1 MASFQSTVITERGH
15 NLMAKI
21 ASGTTKMSFTKIRI
35 SDSSPSDS
43 SLPTLTALP
52 SIKQTIDISSVTVIN
67 SATVKVSGAISN
79 ADLGTGYFVRTIG
92 LYAQDPDLGEIL
104 YSVTK
109 AIEADWMP
117 PNNGISSS
125 SLMINLLTVTSNASN
140 VTVNVDPGAVATI
153 ANINAL
159 TTEINNVKG
168 FVGYSEK
175 GILGI
180 EWDTVNKTTKRLGEA
195 IGKNPGADFD
205 IYNMYGNRKKCIVTD
220 GGKRLAYLGETGYT
234 ESGKLATAINVDGVD
249 YPVGTPVQVMVEQP
263 AFWYKSVPIDFKKIP
278 GKRGFSVQ
286 KIRYYISET
295 ARIGFKLHPTFY
307 TREASRKPINAVYL
321 SAYEGCAWDTSGS
334 TYLLNDEGIVDFT
347 ATTGDKLSSIANAK
361 PISGLTKD
369 FTRAKARIIA
379 KNRGAGWQLEDIFSN
394 SASQLLFAIEYGTFD
409 TQTAIGLG
417 VVNKVDDGTSNMSEP
432 TGATFA
438 IGNGSGMA
446 VGTNGL
452 VSVIYRG
459 QENFWGNIWKW
470 EDGINICSDG
480 VANNQAYI
488 AYSGYADSLITDPY
502 FDVGFDLAYTA
513 GYISAIGWSEV
524 CDFAFLATET
534 LGASNKPIEDYFYG
548 TQSSAG
554 HRVSAVGGPWHHGLR
569 AGGFYRY
576 VYYPPSY
583 RYQILGGRVLFVP
596 PAA

>member
-15 NLMAKI
+15 ALMAKI
-21 ASGTTKMSFTKIRI
+21 ATGSTKMSFTKIRI

-43 SLPTLTALP
+43 SLPTLTALS
-52 SIKQTIDISSVTVIN
+52 SIKQTVDISSITVIN
-67 SATVKVSGAISN
+67 NATVKVSGAISN
-79 ADLGTGYFVRTIG
+79 AGLGTGYFVRTIG

-109 AIEADWMP
+109 AIEADYMP
-117 PNNGISSS
+117 PDNGISSS
-125 SLMINLLTVTSNASN
+125 SLMINLLTVTSNAAN
-140 VTVNVDPGAVATI
+140 VTINVDPASVATI
-153 ANINAL
+153 ANINDL

-168 FVGYSEK
+168 FVGYAEK
-175 GILGI
+175 GMLGI
-180 EWDTVNKTTKRLGEA
+180 EWDVVNKTVTRLGDA

-205 IYNMYGNRKKCIVTD
+205 IYNMYGNRKKCIITD
-220 GGKRLAYLGETGYT
+220 TGVRLAYLGETGYT
-234 ESGKLATAINVDGVD
+234 ESGKLTQELTVNSVT

-263 AFWYKSVPIDFKKIP
+263 VFWYKAIPIDFKKIP
-278 GKRGFSVQ
+278 GRRGFSVQ

-295 ARIGFKLHPTFY
+295 ARPGFKLHPAFY
-307 TREASRKPINAVYL
+307 TREANRKPVNFIYL

-334 TYLLNDEGIVDFT
+334 VYLLNDEAIVDFT

-361 PISGLTKD
+361 PISGLTND

-470 EDGINICSDG
+470 EDGLNVYADG
-480 VANNQAYI
+480 VNNQAYI
-488 AYSGYADSLITDPY
+488 AYSGFADSVITDPY
-502 FDVGFDLAYTA
+502 FDVGFELANVN
-513 GYISAIGWSEV
+513 GYISAIGWSEI

-534 LGASNKPIEDYFYG
+534 LGASNKPIQDYFY
-548 TQSSAG
+548 QNAVSVG
-554 HRVSAVGGPWHHGLR
+554 HRVSLLGGYWNNSLN
-569 AGGFYRY
+569 AGGFSRIVNSTPSHRYR
-576 VYYPPSY
+576 S
-583 RYQILGGRVLFVP
+583 IGGRVLFVP
-596 PAA
+596 PAS

>member
-21 ASGTTKMSFTKIRI
+21 ASGTTKMSFTKIRT
-35 SDSSPSDS
+35 SDSTPSDA
-43 SLPTLTALP
+43 SLPTLTALS
-52 SIKQTIDISSVTVIN
+52 SIKQTVDISGIMVIN
-67 SATVKVSGAISN
+67 PATVKVSGAISN
-79 ADLGTGYFVRTIG
+79 AGLGIGYFVRAIG

-109 AIEADWMP
+109 AVEADWMP

-140 VTVNVDPGAVATI
+140 VTINVDPAAVATI

-159 TTEINNVKG
+159 TLEINNVKG
-168 FVGYSEK
+168 FVGYAEK
-175 GILGI
+175 GVLGI
-180 EWDTVNKTTKRLGEA
+180 EWDAVNKVVTRLGAA

-220 GGKRLAYLGETGYT
+220 TGKRLAYLGEAGYT
-234 ESGKLATAINVDGVD
+234 ESGKLLIALDVGGTN
-249 YPVGTPVQVMVEQP
+249 YPIGTSVQAMVEQP

-278 GKRGFSVQ
+278 GRRGFSVQ

-295 ARIGFKLHPTFY
+295 SRVGFKLHPTFY
-307 TREASRKPINAVYL
+307 TREAARKPVGFNYL
-321 SAYEGCAWDTSGS
+321 SAYEGCAFDISAGS
-334 TYLLNDEGIVDFT
+334 YILNDEQIVDFT
-347 ATTGDKLSSIANAK
+347 ATTGDKLSSIVNVK
-361 PISGLTKD
+361 PISGLTQD

-379 KNRGAGWQLEDIFSN
+379 KNRGAGWQIDDIFSN
-394 SASQLLFAIEYGTFD
+394 SASQLLFAIEYGSFD
-409 TQTAIGLG
+409 TQGKIGQG
-417 VVNKVDDGTSNMSEP
+417 VVNKVDDALTNMAEP

-470 EDGINICSDG
+470 EDGLNVYADG
-480 VANNQAYI
+480 VNNQAYI
-488 AYSGYADSLITDPY
+488 AYSGFADSLKADPY
-502 FDVGFDLAYTA
+502 FDVGFDLAPTS

-524 CDFAFLATET
+524 CDFAFLATEA
-534 LGASNKPIEDYFYG
+534 LGASNKPIEDYIYANAASVG
-548 TQSSAG
+548 D
-554 HRVSAVGGPWHHGLR
+554 RVSVVGGVWVYGAG
-569 AGGFYRY
+569 AGGFSRI
-576 VYYPPSY
+576 VYHIPSY
-583 RYQILGGRVLFVP
+583 RTRTRGGRVLFVP
-596 PAA
+596 PAV

>member
-21 ASGTTKMSFTKIRI
+21 ATGSTKMSFTKIRT
-35 SDSSPSDS
+35 SDSIPSDA
-43 SLPTLTALP
+43 SLPTLTALS
-52 SIKQTIDISSVTVIN
+52 SIKQTVDISGITVIN
-67 SATVKVSGAISN
+67 TATVKVSGAISN
-79 ADLGTGYFVRTIG
+79 AGLGTGYFVRAIG

-109 AIEADWMP
+109 AVEADWMP

-140 VTVNVDPGAVATI
+140 VTINIDPAAVATI

-159 TTEINNVKG
+159 TLEINNVKG
-168 FVGYSEK
+168 FVGYGEK
-175 GILGI
+175 GVLGI
-180 EWDTVNKTTKRLGEA
+180 EWDVVNKTVTRLGEA

-220 GGKRLAYLGETGYT
+220 TGVRLAYYGETGYT
-234 ESGKLATAINVDGVD
+234 ETGLLTQELIVNTVT
-249 YPVGTPVQVMVEQP
+249 YPVGTAVQVMVEQP
-263 AFWYKSVPIDFKKIP
+263 AFWYKAVPIDFKAIP
-278 GKRGFSVQ
+278 GRRGFSVQ

-295 ARIGFKLHPTFY
+295 ARFGFKLHPAFY
-307 TREASRKPINAVYL
+307 TREASRKPVGFNYL

-334 TYLLNDEGIVDFT
+334 VYLLNDEAIVDFT

-361 PISGLTKD
+361 PVSGLTND
-369 FTRAKARIIA
+369 LTRAKSRIIA
-379 KNRGAGWQLEDIFSN
+379 KNRGTGWQLADIFSN
-394 SASQLLFAIEYGTFD
+394 SASQLLFAIEYGSFD
-409 TQTAIGLG
+409 TQTKIGLG
-417 VVNKVDDGTSNMSEP
+417 IVNKVDDAATNMADP
-432 TGATFA
+432 TGSTFS

-470 EDGINICSDG
+470 EDGLNVYADG
-480 VANNQAYI
+480 VNNQAYI
-488 AYSGYADSLITDPY
+488 AYSAFADSTITDPY
-502 FDVGFDLAYTA
+502 FDVGFELANA
-513 GYISAIGWSEV
+513 NGYISAIGWSEV

-534 LGASNKPIEDYFYG
+534 LGASNKPIEDYFYQAA
-548 TQSSAG
+548 TSVG
-554 HRVSAVGGPWHHGLR
+554 HKVSQLGGPWISGTY
-569 AGGFYRY
+569 AGGFFRSVAYT
-576 VYYPPSY
+576 PSI
-583 RYQILGGRVLFVP
+583 RFRSVGARVLFVP
-596 PAA
+596 AS

>member
-21 ASGTTKMSFTKIRI
+21 ATGSTKMSFTKIRT
-35 SDSSPSDS
+35 SDSIPSDA
-43 SLPTLTALP
+43 SLPTLTALS
-52 SIKQTIDISSVTVIN
+52 SIKQTVDISGITVIN
-67 SATVKVSGAISN
+67 TATVKVSGAISN
-79 ADLGTGYFVRTIG
+79 AGLGTGYFVRAIG

-109 AIEADWMP
+109 AVEADWMP

-140 VTVNVDPGAVATI
+140 VTINIDPAAVATI

-159 TTEINNVKG
+159 TLEINNVKG
-168 FVGYSEK
+168 FVGYGEK
-175 GILGI
+175 GVLGI
-180 EWDTVNKTTKRLGEA
+180 EWDVVNKTVTRLGEA

-220 GGKRLAYLGETGYT
+220 TGVRLAYYGETGYT
-234 ESGKLATAINVDGVD
+234 ETGLLTQELIVNTVT
-249 YPVGTPVQVMVEQP
+249 YPVGTAVQVMVEQP
-263 AFWYKSVPIDFKKIP
+263 AFWYKAVPIDFKAIP
-278 GKRGFSVQ
+278 GRRGFSVQ

-295 ARIGFKLHPTFY
+295 ARFGFKLHPAFY
-307 TREASRKPINAVYL
+307 TREASRKPVGFNYL

-334 TYLLNDEGIVDFT
+334 VYLLNDEAIVDFT

-361 PISGLTKD
+361 PVSGLTND
-369 FTRAKARIIA
+369 LTRAKSRIIA
-379 KNRGAGWQLEDIFSN
+379 KNRGTGWQLADIFSN
-394 SASQLLFAIEYGTFD
+394 SASQLLFAIEYGSFD
-409 TQTAIGLG
+409 TQTKIGLG
-417 VVNKVDDGTSNMSEP
+417 IVNKVDDAATNMADP
-432 TGATFA
+432 TGSTFS

-470 EDGINICSDG
+470 EDGLNVYADG
-480 VANNQAYI
+480 VNNQAYI
-488 AYSGYADSLITDPY
+488 AYSGFADSVITDPY
-502 FDVGFDLAYTA
+502 FDVGFELANTT
-513 GYISAIGWSEV
+513 GYISAIGWSEI

-534 LGASNKPIEDYFYG
+534 LGASNKPIEDYFY
-548 TQSSAG
+548 QNAASAG
-554 HRVSAVGGPWHHGLR
+554 HKVSHVGGYWAYGTY
-569 AGGFYRY
+569 AGGFDRGVNYAPSIRNRYR
-576 VYYPPSY
+576 
-583 RYQILGGRVLFVP
+583 GGRVLFVP

>member
-15 NLMAKI
+15 SLMAKI
-21 ASGTTKMSFTKIRI
+21 ATGTTKMSFTKIRT
-35 SDSSPSDS
+35 SDSIPSDA
-43 SLPTLTALP
+43 SLPTLTALS
-52 SIKQTIDISSVTVIN
+52 SIKQTVDISGITVIN
-67 SATVKVSGAISN
+67 PATVKVSGAISN
-79 ADLGTGYFVRTIG
+79 AGLGVGYFVRAIG

-109 AIEADWMP
+109 AVEADWMP

-140 VTVNVDPGAVATI
+140 VTINVDPAAVATI

-159 TTEINNVKG
+159 TLEINNVKG
-168 FVGYSEK
+168 FVGYGEK
-175 GILGI
+175 GVLGI
-180 EWDTVNKTTKRLGEA
+180 EWDVVNKTVTRLGEA
-195 IGKNPGADFD
+195 IGKNPGVDFN

-220 GGKRLAYLGETGYT
+220 TGKRLAYLGEAGYT
-234 ESGKLATAINVDGVD
+234 ETGKLTQKLIVNTVT
-249 YPVGTPVQVMVEQP
+249 YPVGTAVQVMVEQP

-278 GKRGFSVQ
+278 GQRGFSVQ

-295 ARIGFKLHPTFY
+295 ARVGFKLHPTFY
-307 TREASRKPINAVYL
+307 TREASRKPIDFNYL
-321 SAYEGCAWDTSGS
+321 SAYEGSAFDTSGS
-334 TYLLNDEGIVDFT
+334 VYLLNDEAIVDFT

-361 PISGLTKD
+361 PISGLTND

-379 KNRGAGWQLEDIFSN
+379 KNRGTGWQLEDIFSN
-394 SASQLLFAIEYGTFD
+394 SASQLLFAIEYGSFD
-409 TQTAIGLG
+409 TQTKIGMG
-417 VVNKVDDGTSNMSEP
+417 VVSKVDDAVSNMAEP

-470 EDGINICSDG
+470 EDGLNVYSDG
-480 VANNQAYI
+480 VNNQAYI
-488 AYSGYADSLITDPY
+488 AYSGYADSLKADPY
-502 FDVGFDLAYTA
+502 FDIGFELANVT
-513 GYISAIGWSEV
+513 GYISAIGWSEI
-524 CDFAFLATET
+524 CDFAFLATEA
-534 LGASNKPIEDYFYG
+534 LGASNKPIEDYFY
-548 TQSSAG
+548 QSATSVG
-554 HRVSAVGGPWHHGLR
+554 YKVSDVGGSWYLGAS
-569 AGGFYRY
+569 AGGFYRH
-576 VYYPPSY
+576 VYSAPSS
-583 RYQILGGRVLFVP
+583 RDRDLGGRVLFVP

>member
-15 NLMAKI
+15 ALMAKI
-21 ASGTTKMSFTKIRI
+21 ATGSTKMSFTKIRI

-43 SLPTLTALP
+43 SLPTLTALS
-52 SIKQTIDISSVTVIN
+52 SIKQTVDISSITVIN
-67 SATVKVSGAISN
+67 NATVKVSGAISN
-79 ADLGTGYFVRTIG
+79 AGLETGYFVRTIG

-109 AIEADWMP
+109 AIEADYMP
-117 PNNGISSS
+117 PDNGTSSS
-125 SLMINLLTVTSNASN
+125 SLMINLLTVTSNAAN
-140 VTVNVDPGAVATI
+140 VTINVDPASVATI

-168 FVGYSEK
+168 FVGYAEK
-175 GILGI
+175 GMLGI
-180 EWDTVNKTTKRLGEA
+180 EWDVVNKTVTRLGDA

-205 IYNMYGNRKKCIVTD
+205 IYNMYGGRKKCIVTD
-220 GGKRLAYLGETGYT
+220 TGIKLAYLGETGYT
-234 ESGKLATAINVDGVD
+234 ETGKLTQELIVNSVT
-249 YPVGTPVQVMVEQP
+249 YPVGTAVQVMVEQP
-263 AFWYKSVPIDFKKIP
+263 AFWYKAIPIDFKKIP

-295 ARIGFKLHPTFY
+295 ARLGFKLHPAFY
-307 TREASRKPINAVYL
+307 TREANRKPVNFIYL
-321 SAYEGCAWDTSGS
+321 SAYEGSAWDTSGS
-334 TYLLNDEGIVDFT
+334 VYLLNDEAIVDFT

-361 PISGLTKD
+361 PISGLTND

-379 KNRGAGWQLEDIFSN
+379 KNRGTGWQLEDIFSN
-394 SASQLLFAIEYGTFD
+394 SASQLLFAIEYGSFD
-409 TQTAIGLG
+409 TQTKIGMG
-417 VVNKVDDGTSNMSEP
+417 VVSKTDDGASNMAEP

-470 EDGINICSDG
+470 EDGLNVYADG
-480 VANNQAYI
+480 VNNQAYI
-488 AYSGYADSLITDPY
+488 AYSGFADSVITDPY
-502 FDVGFDLAYTA
+502 FDVGFELANTT
-513 GYISAIGWSEV
+513 GYISAIGWSEI

-534 LGASNKPIEDYFYG
+534 LGASNKPIEDYFY
-548 TQSSAG
+548 QNAASAG
-554 HRVSAVGGPWHHGLR
+554 HKVSHVGGYWAYGTY
-569 AGGFYRY
+569 AGGFDRGVNYAPSIRNRYR
-576 VYYPPSY
+576 
-583 RYQILGGRVLFVP
+583 GGRVLFVP

>member
-15 NLMAKI
+15 QLMAKI
-21 ASGTTKMSFTKIRI
+21 ATGSTKMSFSKIRT
-35 SDSSPSDS
+35 SDSTPSDA
-43 SLPTLTALP
+43 SLPTLTALS
-52 SIKQTIDISSVTVIN
+52 SIKQTVDISGVSVIN
-67 SATVKVSGAISN
+67 DSTVKVSGAISN
-79 ADLGTGYFVRTIG
+79 AALGTGYYVRVIG
-92 LYAQDPDLGEIL
+92 LYAIDPDLGEIL

-140 VTVNVDPGAVATI
+140 VTLDIDPGAVATI
-153 ANINAL
+153 NNINQL

-175 GILGI
+175 GILGV
-180 EWDTVNKTTKRLGEA
+180 EWDVVNQVVTRLGDA
-195 IGKNPGADFD
+195 MGKSPGADFD
-205 IYNMYGNRKKCIVTD
+205 IYNMYGNRKKCIVADD
-220 GGKRLAYLGETGYT
+220 GVRLAYLGETGYT
-234 ESGKLATAINVDGVD
+234 ESGTLSTALTVGGVE
-249 YPVGTPVQVMVEQP
+249 YPSGTRVQVMVEQP
-263 AFWYKSVPIDFKKIP
+263 AFWYKAVPIDFKKIP
-278 GKRGFSVQ
+278 ERKGFSVQ

-295 ARIGFKLHPTFY
+295 ARFGFKLHPAFY
-307 TREASRKPINAVYL
+307 TREASRKPVNLIYL
-321 SAYEGCAWDTSGS
+321 SAYEGSAWDTSGS
-334 TYLLNDEGIVDFT
+334 VYLLNDEAIVDFT

-361 PISGLTKD
+361 PISGLTND

-379 KNRGAGWQLEDIFSN
+379 KNRGTGWQLEDIFSN
-394 SASQLLFAIEYGTFD
+394 SASQLLFAIEYGSFD
-409 TQTAIGLG
+409 TQTKIGMG
-417 VVNKVDDGTSNMSEP
+417 VVSKTDDGASNMAEP

-470 EDGINICSDG
+470 EDGLNVYADG
-480 VANNQAYI
+480 VNNQAYI
-488 AYSGYADSLITDPY
+488 AYSGFADSVITDPY
-502 FDVGFDLAYTA
+502 FDVGFELANTT
-513 GYISAIGWSEV
+513 GYISAIGWSEI

-534 LGASNKPIEDYFYG
+534 LGASNKPIEDYFY
-548 TQSSAG
+548 QNAASAG
-554 HRVSAVGGPWHHGLR
+554 HKVSGVGGNWTYGAN
-569 AGGFYRY
+569 AGGFFRH
-576 VYYPPSY
+576 VNTDSSY
-583 RYQILGGRVLFVP
+583 RTRGRGGRVLFVP

>member
-1 MASFQSTVITERGH
+1 MASFQSTVITRHGH

-21 ASGTTKMSFTKIRI
+21 ASGTTKMSFTKIRT
-35 SDSSPSDS
+35 SDSTPSNA
-43 SLPTLTALP
+43 SLPTLTALS
-52 SIKQTIDISSVTVIN
+52 SIKQTVDISGITVIN
-67 SATVKVSGAISN
+67 PATVKVSGAISN
-79 ADLGTGYFVRTIG
+79 AGLGTGYFVRVIG

-109 AIEADWMP
+109 AVEADWMP

-140 VTVNVDPGAVATI
+140 VTINVDPAAVATI

-159 TTEINNVKG
+159 TLEINNVKG

-180 EWDTVNKTTKRLGEA
+180 EWDVVNKTVTRLGEA

-220 GGKRLAYLGETGYT
+220 TGKRLAYLGEPGYT
-234 ESGKLATAINVDGVD
+234 ESGKLAIALDVGGTN
-249 YPVGTPVQVMVEQP
+249 YPIGTTVQVMVEQP

-278 GKRGFSVQ
+278 GRRGLSVQ

-295 ARIGFKLHPTFY
+295 ARPGFKLHPTFY
-307 TREASRKPINAVYL
+307 TRETSRKPVNFVYL
-321 SAYEGCAWDTSGS
+321 SAYEGCAFDTSGS
-334 TYLLNDEGIVDFT
+334 VYLLNDEAIVNFT
-347 ATTGDKLSSIANAK
+347 ATSGDKLSSIANAK
-361 PISGLTKD
+361 PISGHTND

-379 KNRGAGWQLEDIFSN
+379 KNRGTGWQLEDIFSN
-394 SASQLLFAIEYGTFD
+394 SASQLLFAIEYGSFD
-409 TQTAIGLG
+409 TQTKIGLG
-417 VVNKVDDGTSNMSEP
+417 VTSKVDDGASNMAEP
-432 TGATFA
+432 TGATYA

-470 EDGINICSDG
+470 EDGLNVYADG
-480 VANNQAYI
+480 VNNQAYI
-488 AYSGYADSLITDPY
+488 AYSGFADSIITDPY
-502 FDVGFDLAYTA
+502 FDVGFELANTT
-513 GYISAIGWSEV
+513 GYISAIGWSEI

-534 LGASNKPIEDYFYG
+534 LGASNKPIEDHFYQAATSVG
-548 TQSSAG
+548 PK
-554 HRVSAVGGPWHHGLR
+554 VSGVGGTWSNGAD
-569 AGGFYRY
+569 AGGFYRF
-576 VYYPPSY
+576 VTFVPSFHD
-583 RYQILGGRVLFVP
+583 RFRGGRVLFVP
-596 PAA
+596 PAV

>member
-1 MASFQSTVITERGH
+1 MTYIGKTNWTNNEIVEAVDMNRIEQGILDADVGLGNVQAEV
-15 NLMAKI
+15 
-21 ASGTTKMSFTKIRI
+21 TTHKADNTAHGIDTKIPKTLATAANQFLV
-35 SDSSPSDS
+35 SS
-43 SLPTLTALP
+43 A
-52 SIKQTIDISSVTVIN
+52 
-67 SATVKVSGAISN
+67 
-79 ADLGTGYFVRTIG
+79 
-92 LYAQDPDLGEIL
+92 
-104 YSVTK
+104 
-109 AIEADWMP
+109 
-117 PNNGISSS
+117 
-125 SLMINLLTVTSNASN
+125 ASN
-140 VTVNVDPGAVATI
+140 WVVKTI
-153 ANINAL
+153 AQVKELLGLGSAAYTESSAYAPSSHISVSASTSAEGHVQLIDSVSSTSTTTAATPNSVKQAYDKANAL
-159 TTEINNVKG
+159 TLEINNVKG

-180 EWDTVNKTTKRLGEA
+180 EWDVVNKTVTRLGEA

-205 IYNMYGNRKKCIVTD
+205 VYNMYGNRKKCIVTD
-220 GGKRLAYLGETGYT
+220 TGKRLAYLGETGYT
-234 ESGKLATAINVDGVD
+234 ESGKLTVALDVDGTN
-249 YPVGTPVQVMVEQP
+249 YPIGTTVQVMVEQP

-295 ARIGFKLHPTFY
+295 ARVGFKLHPTFY
-307 TREASRKPINAVYL
+307 TRETSRKPVNFVYL
-321 SAYEGCAWDTSGS
+321 SAYEGCAFDTSGS
-334 TYLLNDEGIVDFT
+334 VYLLNDEAIVDFT
-347 ATTGDKLSSIANAK
+347 ATSGDKLSSIANAK
-361 PISGLTKD
+361 PISGHTND

-470 EDGINICSDG
+470 EDGINIYSDG

-502 FDVGFDLAYTA
+502 FDVGFDLAYTT

-548 TQSSAG
+548 AQSSAG
-554 HRVSAVGGPWHHGLR
+554 HRVSRVGGDWRYGLS
-569 AGGFYRY
+569 AGGFGRNVLTTPSGRDRY
-576 VYYPPSY
+576 H
-583 RYQILGGRVLFVP
+583 GGRVLFVP
-596 PAA
+596 PAL